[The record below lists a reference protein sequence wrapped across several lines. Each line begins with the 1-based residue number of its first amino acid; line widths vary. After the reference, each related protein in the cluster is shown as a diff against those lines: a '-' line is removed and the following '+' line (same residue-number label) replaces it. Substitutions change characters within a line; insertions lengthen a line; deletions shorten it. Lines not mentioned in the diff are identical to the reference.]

1 MEEPLTL
8 TQRINRANYLID
20 YVNVALND
28 PIKRDAFVNKS
39 NQNYRQATVDAIFF
53 TLSRLKQEILEEREE
68 AETSENERI
77 ALDALM
83 IKINNMLPTF
93 EPIASSAKTEGGA
106 RKRYKRKGTRRMR
119 KGSRRKRKKGT

>member
-53 TLSRLKQEILEEREE
+53 TLSRLKQEILEEKAE

-93 EPIASSAKTEGGA
+93 EPIASSTKTEGGA